1 MVFHHSIWSGFVSR
15 EGGIK
20 TSPKGTCRLMENGE
34 KEVFFFFFPGGK
46 ARGFGRREVGK
57 FLIFL
62 GVRTYLN
69 S

>member
-34 KEVFFFFFPGGK
+34 KEVFFSQEE
-46 ARGFGRREVGK
+46 R
-57 FLIFL
+57 L
-62 GVRTYLN
+62 GDLAGEKLE
-69 S
+69 SS

>member
-34 KEVFFFFFPGGK
+34 KEVFFFFFFFSQEE
-46 ARGFGRREVGK
+46 R
-57 FLIFL
+57 L
-62 GVRTYLN
+62 GDLAGEKLE
-69 S
+69 SS